1 MVVRH
6 RKPTSP
12 NAPLIDPEDEPSP
25 RITSKDRLIFNCFRA
40 VVGVGVLGLIVAMYA
55 AALPLLLG
63 ERLSSPAMPTDDAN
77 GTASTDGWKLWTA
90 QDSEAVRGMAVISS
104 VQACLLAVG
113 FFCFRR
119 QRALGAEAASA
130 KAAALRRDATRRMRQ
145 REKKRVQQ
153 DVQQQV
159 EHELREQL
167 HKAKGKARAMA
178 LAAGGLSSRGKS
190 SIKTSF

>member
-6 RKPTSP
+6 RKPSSD
-12 NAPLIDPEDEPSP
+12 APPDHPEDGKP

-55 AALPLLLG
+55 AALPLLLDVRG
-63 ERLSSPAMPTDDAN
+63 SSPAASTNDDSTNDDSN
-77 GTASTDGWKLWTA
+77 GTASTGGWKLWTA

-119 QRALGAEAASA
+119 QQARGAEAASA
-130 KAAALRRDATRRMRQ
+130 KAAALRRDATRRMRKT
-145 REKKRVQQ
+145 EKRRVQE
-153 DVQQQV
+153 QV
-159 EHELREQL
+159 EQEFREQL
-167 HKAKGKARAMA
+167 LQAKAR
-178 LAAGGLSSRGKS
+178 
-190 SIKTSF
+190 